1 MYACV
6 CECIII
12 CIANFSVIL
21 RGVASCCVMVY
32 FPFPLTWPLGYV
44 MFVRQLKEMRSRG
57 VTTGKMFEKEGIQLV
72 LTFEPFDTNID
83 HIDSGLFILAR

>member
-1 MYACV
+1 M
-6 CECIII
+6 
-12 CIANFSVIL
+12 
-21 RGVASCCVMVY
+21 AS

-57 VTTGKMFEKEGIQLV
+57 VTTGKMFEKEDIQLV